1 MAQCS
6 SSVKPEVTKS
16 YGAPASSMVAMAPK
30 RAPVSA
36 RALSTTSR
44 STVSRSRLAL
54 IRRLAAQF
62 VRNAHRRAPAGAESV
77 CRDRARDRQ
86 VDGPGRGD
94 SAGRAA
100 KYLLNSP

>member
-30 RAPVSA
+30 RA
-36 RALSTTSR
+36 
-44 STVSRSRLAL
+44 L

-62 VRNAHRRAPAGAESV
+62 VRNAHRRAPAGGESV